1 MTVLQIFHALGVPT
15 DKFTCV
21 NILEDDS
28 LRSGLKEFSQVC
40 CRASFALA
48 FMLAGTQQHDRL
60 HCR

>member
-28 LRSGLKEFSQVC
+28 LRSGLKEFSQVRC
-40 CRASFALA
+40 GIA
-48 FMLAGTQQHDRL
+48 MRL
-60 HCR
+60 HQL